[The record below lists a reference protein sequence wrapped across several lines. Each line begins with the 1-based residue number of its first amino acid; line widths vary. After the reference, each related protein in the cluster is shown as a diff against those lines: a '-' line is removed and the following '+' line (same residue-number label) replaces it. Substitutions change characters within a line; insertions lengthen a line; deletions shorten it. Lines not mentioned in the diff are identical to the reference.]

1 MSASVTP
8 TIDGGR
14 IFLMSSFGKLVTIEP
29 TKGQVLKT
37 VDLLERFGVQ
47 PNPPL
52 YEDGMVYT
60 CSGAGAGGQ
69 MLALANE
76 GLGVRP
82 KWKDKMLDCQMH
94 GLVSIDGYIYGTAQ
108 SGGNGLVCLDL
119 RTIVCVIISFILE
132 YCYLFG
138 AWRSSISS

>member
-1 MSASVTP
+1 
-8 TIDGGR
+8 
-14 IFLMSSFGKLVTIEP
+14 MSSFGKLVTIEP

-52 YEDGMVYT
+52 YEDGMVYI

-69 MLALANE
+69 MLALAND
-76 GLGVRP
+76 GLSVRP

-108 SGGNGLVCLDL
+108 SGRGAAAFHHKKIHFVCSVPVRYALGARL
-119 RTIVCVIISFILE
+119 KCRLE
-132 YCYLFG
+132 
-138 AWRSSISS
+138 